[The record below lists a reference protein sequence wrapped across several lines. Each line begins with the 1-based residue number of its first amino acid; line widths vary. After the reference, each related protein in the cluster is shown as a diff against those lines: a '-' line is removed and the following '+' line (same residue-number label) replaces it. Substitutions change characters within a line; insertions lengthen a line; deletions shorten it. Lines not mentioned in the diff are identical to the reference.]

1 MSLLQLLWLTFG
13 AVFLT
18 CLGLVAL
25 LVATKVLRTRHERR
39 AAELVQHHRLHLVA
53 VAAGEDDDGSHLRA
67 LEAVDGEARE
77 PLDDVVID
85 LLTKVRGAPAE
96 ALASL
101 LLAHGVADRA
111 PHDLRH
117 RNPVRRAR
125 AASALGLCDV
135 GSALPLLVEALKDH
149 SPQVRVAA
157 TSALGRI
164 GQPSAARPI
173 LAAVGAEDA
182 VPAGPA
188 ADALERMGVG
198 VSPALAEG
206 LGADSATTRTVAAY
220 VSGEGAFSRSVP
232 GLREALAADPDL
244 TVRETAATAL
254 GKVGRS
260 DDVLFLLRYAAA
272 DQPLSLRRSA
282 VAALAELGDASSI
295 DAMAG
300 LAADDDPRVAETA
313 AEALL
318 RLGAP
323 GRAAL
328 DQVPPSPAVETA
340 RLVAAMRR
348 GTPE

>member
-1 MSLLQLLWLTFG
+1 MSLHALLWVTFG

-18 CLGLVAL
+18 CLALVL
-25 LVATKVLRTRHERR
+25 LVVVTKVTRTRRERR
-39 AAELVQHHRLHLVA
+39 AAALVQPHRVHLLA
-53 VAAGEDDDGSHLRA
+53 VAAGEDEDGAHLRA
-67 LEAVDGEARE
+67 LEAVDGTARE
-77 PLDDVVID
+77 PLDDVVLD
-85 LLTKVRGAPAE
+85 LLTKVRGAPAG

-101 LLAHGVADRA
+101 LLTHGVADRA
-111 PHDLRH
+111 PHELRH

-135 GSALPLLVEALKDH
+135 GSALPLLVEALGDK

-173 LAAVGAEDA
+173 LAAVGAEHA

-198 VSPALAEG
+198 ISPALAEG
-206 LGADSATTRTVAAY
+206 LGATSATTRTVAAY

-244 TVRETAATAL
+244 TVRETAAAAL

-260 DDVLFLLRYAAA
+260 DDVVFLLRYAAG

-282 VAALAELGDASSI
+282 VAALAELGDADSAS
-295 DAMAG
+295 AMAT
-300 LAADDDPRVAETA
+300 LAGDDDPRVAETA

-318 RLGAP
+318 RLGAT

-328 DQVPPSPAVETA
+328 EQVPPSPAVETA
-340 RLVAAMRR
+340 RRIAAMRQ
-348 GTPE
+348 GQA